1 MVIRKEWNICKA
13 LNLVTGS
20 LLIGAQWMSVP
31 LLLLKLLSLSLL
43 HTPLKWEGSLYLNV
57 NCLKSGCSSL
67 AKGKQIKEMCLQ
79 PRPITFKF
87 FWSRLTDIK
96 CISYCMYTYT
106 FVYVCKMYRDY
117 NESFT
122 KQYSSTYHKQCTYLF
137 SILIC
142 FTSLKI
148 QFDLLK
154 SFHKPLRRTLQF
166 GNTHLQVGVN
176 MLRTR
181 IWHLRI
187 T

>member
-79 PRPITFKF
+79 PRPITLKF

-96 CISYCMYTYT
+96 CISYRMYTYT
-106 FVYVCKMYRDY
+106 FVCVCKMYIDY

-122 KQYSSTYHKQCTYLF
+122 KQYSSIYHKQRTYLF
-137 SILIC
+137 FCSNL
-142 FTSLKI
+142 FHFFKNTVWPSKI
-148 QFDLLK
+148 ISQTTKEDSAVWK
-154 SFHKPLRRTLQF
+154 HTPP
-166 GNTHLQVGVN
+166 G
-176 MLRTR
+176 
-181 IWHLRI
+181 WC
-187 T
+187 